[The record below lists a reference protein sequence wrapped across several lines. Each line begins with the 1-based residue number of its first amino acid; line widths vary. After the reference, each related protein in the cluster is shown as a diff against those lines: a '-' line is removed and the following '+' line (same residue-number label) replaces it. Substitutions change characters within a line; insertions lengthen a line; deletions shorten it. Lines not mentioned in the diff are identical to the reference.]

1 MKTPSLAVAAS
12 ALLVLVI
19 LLIYPKNVSRGAA
32 PKVRPPAVAGSF
44 YPADPKELGGM
55 LDGFLAQA
63 SPEPIADLVAVVA
76 PHAGYVYSGP
86 VAAYSYA
93 LLKGRKVDRVVVIA
107 PSHYEAFDFSSVY
120 DGEAYST
127 PLGTV
132 PVDRQFAA
140 KLAALDPSIKL
151 SGTGHT
157 PTADRPEHA
166 LEVQLPFLQRTLGDV
181 RIVPIVMGDQSYENC
196 RALGLALAKLIP
208 GTHTLIVA
216 SSDLSHYHT
225 YEQAVETDHKTL
237 TAIGEW
243 DYLSMSRNFDLRVWE
258 ACGGGPIIAAMMAA
272 ERLGATEAR
281 LLKYAN
287 SGDATG
293 DKSRVVGYGAVALLK
308 AAPDGAAREKDFA
321 LSESEKDE
329 LMGIARKS
337 VETSVRDR
345 KAYDAPAP
353 KSEALA
359 HERGAFV
366 TLHLRGGL
374 RGCVGYVAPIKPL
387 YLTVRD
393 VARAAALNDSR
404 FRPVTASE
412 LAGLEY
418 EISVLSPMRRVLDVK
433 EIQVGRDGLL
443 IRKGGV
449 EGLLLPQVPT
459 EEHWDRNTFLQQV
472 CYKAGLPAGSW
483 KDPAADLFRFTALVF
498 EERKAA
504 AALPETKAWPSD
516 RRPDSP
522 EPSTARF

>member
-1 MKTPSLAVAAS
+1 MKAPSLAVVAAT
-12 ALLVLVI
+12 LLVLVI

-44 YPADPKELGGM
+44 YPADPKELGGT
-55 LDGFLAQA
+55 LDDFLAHADPAPVQ
-63 SPEPIADLVAVVA
+63 DLVAVVS

-93 LLKGRKVDRVVVIA
+93 LLKGRKVDRVVIIA

-120 DGEAYST
+120 DGDAYST
-127 PLGTV
+127 PLGQV
-132 PVDRQFAA
+132 PVDRGFAA
-140 KLAALDPSIKL
+140 KLAAMDPSIKL
-151 SGTGHT
+151 SGVGHT
-157 PTADRPEHA
+157 PTASHPEHA
-166 LEVQLPFLQRTLGDV
+166 VEVQLPFLQR
-181 RIVPIVMGDQSYENC
+181 
-196 RALGLALAKLIP
+196 ALGVALAKLIP

-225 YEQAVETDHKTL
+225 YDQAVETDHKTL

-243 DYLSMSRNFDLRVWE
+243 DYLSMSRNFELRVWE
-258 ACGGGPIIAAMMAA
+258 ACGGGPIIATMMAA

-308 AAPDGAAREKDFA
+308 GPPDGAAREKAFA
-321 LSESEKDE
+321 LSQSEKDE

-337 VETSVRDR
+337 VETSVRDH
-345 KAYDAPAP
+345 KVYDAPAP

-366 TLHLRGGL
+366 TLHLNGDL
-374 RGCVGYVAPIKPL
+374 RGCIGYVAPIKPL

-393 VARAAALNDSR
+393 VAREAALHDSR
-404 FRPVTASE
+404 FRPVTTGE
-412 LAGLEY
+412 LAGLQY
-418 EISVLSPMRRVLDVK
+418 EISVLSPMRRVGDVK
-433 EIQVGRDGLL
+433 EIQVGLDGLL

-449 EGLLLPQVPT
+449 EGLLLPQVAT

-472 CYKAGLPAGSW
+472 CYKARLPLNAW

-498 EERKAA
+498 EERKTA

-516 RRPDSP
+516 PRPDLP
-522 EPSTARF
+522 EPSAVRF